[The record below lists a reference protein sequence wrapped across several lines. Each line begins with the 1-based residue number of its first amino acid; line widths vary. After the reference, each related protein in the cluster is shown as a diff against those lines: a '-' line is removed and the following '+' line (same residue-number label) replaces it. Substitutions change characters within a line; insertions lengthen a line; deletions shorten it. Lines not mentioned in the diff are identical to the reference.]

1 MATTAE
7 AKREGELK
15 MLKTARYFF
24 DVAAKK
30 LKLED
35 SLIELLRYPK
45 RRLIVN
51 FPVRMDDGRTI
62 NFEGYRV
69 QCHPILGPGKG
80 GIRYH
85 PDTTL
90 EEVEALAV
98 LMNWKCAVAGL
109 PFSGAKGGV
118 KCNPKEMSVTEL
130 ERLTR
135 RYAAEIAPIIGPDVD
150 IPAPDVYTS
159 SREMA
164 WIVDTISMHH
174 NGEFMPGLVTGKPVL
189 LGGSLGRETA
199 TARGGFFCTL
209 EALKHLKMEL
219 KGATVAIQ
227 GFGNAGSYYAQFV
240 QESGAKIIAISDSKG
255 GIYNS
260 KGLDYKAVLDFKK
273 ETGTVVGFKGAEKIT
288 NEELLELQCDILAPS
303 ALEDQLHER
312 NAPKIKAKIIC
323 ELANGPTTQEADA
336 ILHERKIFVIPDI
349 LANAGGV
356 TVSYFEWVQDRYRYF
371 WSAQEVDERLKLFM
385 TEAFKRVLDMHLK
398 QKVDMRTAAFMTAVS
413 RVAEAARAR
422 GLYP

>member
-1 MATTAE
+1 MATTVE

-15 MLKTARYFF
+15 MLKTARHFF

-35 SLIELLRYPK
+35 SLVELLRYPK
-45 RRLIVN
+45 RKLIVN

-62 NFEGYRV
+62 SFEGYRV
-69 QCHPILGPGKG
+69 QCHPVLGPGKG

-118 KCNPKEMSVTEL
+118 KCNPKEMSVGEI

-135 RYAAEIAPIIGPDVD
+135 RYAAEISPIIGPDVD

-164 WIVDTISMHH
+164 WIVDTISMHK
-174 NGEFMPGLVTGKPVL
+174 NGEFLPGLVTGKPLL

-209 EALKHLKMEL
+209 EAIDHLKMKL
-219 KGATVAIQ
+219 AGATVAIQ
-227 GFGNAGSYYAQFV
+227 GYGNAGWYYAHFV
-240 QESGAKIIAISDSKG
+240 HDAGAKVIAVSDSRG

-260 KGLDYKAVLDFKK
+260 KGLDPKAVLNFKK
-273 ETGTVVGFKGAEKIT
+273 ETGTVVGFKGADKIT

-312 NAPKIKAKIIC
+312 NASKVKAKVIC

-336 ILHERKIFVIPDI
+336 ILHERGIFVIPDI

-371 WSAQEVDERLKLFM
+371 WDAKKVDERLKLFM
-385 TEAFKRVLDMHLK
+385 TEAFKRVLEMHLQ

-422 GLYP
+422 GLYA

>member
-1 MATTAE
+1 MAATAE

-24 DVAAKK
+24 DVAAQK

-51 FPVRMDDGRTI
+51 FPVRLDNGQVI
-62 NFEGYRV
+62 NVEGYRV

-118 KCNPKEMSVTEL
+118 KCNPKEMSVWEL

-135 RYAAEIAPIIGPDVD
+135 RYTAEIAPIIGPELD

-164 WIVDTISMHH
+164 WITDTFSMLH
-174 NGEFMPGLVTGKPVL
+174 NGEFIPGVVTGKPILV
-189 LGGSLGRETA
+189 GGSLGRETA

-260 KGLDYKAVLDFKK
+260 KGLDYKAVLNFKK
-273 ETGTVVGFKGAEKIT
+273 ETGTVVGFKGADKIT
-288 NEELLELQCDILAPS
+288 NEELLELECDILAPS

-312 NAPKIKAKIIC
+312 NAPNVKAKVIC

-336 ILHERKIFVIPDI
+336 ILHERGIFVIPDI

-422 GLYP
+422 GLFP